1 MSAQERL
8 AGPPVGHHAMD
19 LAVLKGPRVRLRPWQ
34 AEDLPAFARLN
45 ADARA
50 MAHFPS
56 PLTRA
61 ASDALAHRCQALI
74 DSQGWGFW
82 AVERHDAPGGACFIG
97 FTGLHRPAAEL
108 PFSPCV
114 EIGWRLLP
122 EHWGQ
127 GLATEAAQLAL
138 RAGFEQLGLTQ
149 IVAFTAVGNRPSR
162 AVMARL
168 GMRHDAR
175 DDFDHPAVP
184 PGHALRR
191 HVLYRL
197 DRERWHTASYAPPAA

>member
-1 MSAQERL
+1 MNAHETPAGVP
-8 AGPPVGHHAMD
+8 AGP
-19 LAVLKGPRVRLRPWQ
+19 LAVDPARLESQRVRLRPWRPQ
-34 AEDLPAFARLN
+34 DLPAFARLN

-50 MAHFPS
+50 MAHFPA
-56 PLTRA
+56 PLTRE

-74 DSQGWGFW
+74 DSQAWGFW
-82 AVERHDAPGGACFIG
+82 AVERHDASGGACFIG

-127 GLATEAAQLAL
+127 GLATEAAQVAL
-138 RAGFEQLGLTQ
+138 RVGFEVLNLTQ

-162 AVMARL
+162 AVMTRL
-168 GMRHDAR
+168 GMQHDAH
-175 DDFDHPAVP
+175 DDFDHPAIP
-184 PGHALRR
+184 PDHALRR

-197 DRERWHTASYAPPAA
+197 PRERWHTACIAARTA